1 MRRTRPFLRGLLAA
15 SLLAAGLALPAAA
28 QDTPAGTE
36 VPFVDPEGIT
46 RGTIMV
52 KDVADPF
59 TEFDPSYPA
68 EQGTRYVGMIVV
80 FTASDEETF
89 EANASGF
96 VLRDETGRLWYP
108 AWLPRPAD
116 AKIPDAQSQTLAPG
130 NRISGFLGFA
140 IPEGVAADEILYLP
154 DYEHVLVIADLLPG
168 GGNPVGTPYTY
179 TREDGAIAD
188 VNAVLADPFTEY
200 SEGYDPE
207 EGMRWVGA
215 AYGFENT
222 GELPFPAWPSEIYLR
237 DASGR
242 IYSATYLSRPEGY
255 VLADAE
261 SQVLSPGDRITGF
274 LAYSLPADAEIV
286 AIDYATEGNRRV
298 TIGDLRAEGGPL
310 PGTDEPAA
318 PEASPGTSQ

>member
-1 MRRTRPFLRGLLAA
+1 MRRTRPLLRGLLAA
-15 SLLAAGLALPAAA
+15 SLLAAGLALPVGA
-28 QDTPAGTE
+28 QDAPVGTE
-36 VPFVDPEGIT
+36 IPFVDAEGIT

-68 EQGTRYVGMIVV
+68 EQGSRYVGMTVV

-96 VLRDETGRLWYP
+96 VLRDAIGRLSYP
-108 AWLPRPAD
+108 AWVPRPAD

-130 NRISGFLGFA
+130 NRISGFLGFS
-140 IPEGVAADEILYLP
+140 IPEDVAVDEILYLP
-154 DYEHVLVIADLLPG
+154 DYEHVLVIADLRPEP
-168 GGNPVGTPYTY
+168 GNPVGTPYTY

-188 VNAVLADPFTEY
+188 VNAVLADPFTGY
-200 SEGYDPE
+200 ADGYDPE

-222 GELPFPAWPSEIYLR
+222 GETPFPAWPSEIYLR

-242 IYSATYLSRPEGY
+242 IYSAGYLSRPEGY

-274 LAYSLPADAEIV
+274 LAYSVPADAQIV

-298 TIGDLRAEGGPL
+298 TIGDLRAEGGPT